1 MAGVTLE
8 DYLRRTRPVED
19 LVANDPL
26 AKLIMGWQPSA
37 PAPAPVTVPTPAPFK
52 RGVLGAAANFTQAA
66 GVAASY
72 AGAFDFAK
80 EAYDRAAQFAAD
92 RDAIPR
98 RVGRVE
104 DIQSLGDVG
113 VFAYETLAE
122 NTPNLLALAIPA
134 AGVGIGARV
143 LGATAQGAGRAA
155 TAAAF
160 LTDVGLVTGES
171 AFTAQEAGGS
181 PADIRVVG
189 TGLGK
194 AVLDFIPIVTL
205 AKQFGLAKPL
215 EKEIVK
221 EVVQRGYLKR
231 AAGNAATLIA
241 QEIPTEVGQEL
252 LDISLKRTIESY
264 SGSLTPEEKSQ
275 LLNAAAGAATFGL
288 FGFVSGISS
297 PKQRPPTEEAE
308 AEVKPPLLLTHDG
321 AIKTPEEKAPG
332 PLLLTWDRERRLPS
346 AEDSRPRPGEISP
359 LDTPADQVDLFTRQT
374 LGLKNAYDEKTGEL
388 KLPEESFKKI
398 LFEANRTIAYDPS
411 SDGIVATAPP
421 PAVPDVTKGWTQ
433 INPDVEV
440 LDFRRG
446 EKMGLNGLIQKQPDG
461 TWAAILK
468 DGSFAGQ
475 FVDPNEAK
483 LAVKEFGTQ
492 PTEMLVF
499 TSSGV
504 ERVASNTSPKLQRL
518 IVTPPAE
525 RTPTENIEVEIEKQR
540 QKPRTRRP
548 EAATPRQ
555 RAPEIDSGLKT
566 LMDERARL
574 LADPTNIR
582 TTDGQLKKNA
592 ETKVKA
598 IETRINALSKKL
610 GVNNPLGNG
619 STTTV
624 EEMIATP
631 PEKKPETY
639 PNLSPTESALL
650 DRLEEWDQIRGLS
663 EREYEQLERLISKRR
678 GEGDAPRVGA
688 AATAIANM
696 RAERE
701 VKQALKEARKLRM
714 LGQLRVQV
722 QGVTRWVQNSG
733 QWASKTIQQGL
744 VDDGGNTIALISV
757 TENGKFSAWS
767 PGLGEIGTFDSA
779 LDARAEAV
787 RRISRDILGG
797 SSVAEVNAWVEKLW
811 NSFPGVRIP
820 LRIAQSAADITDFSQ
835 EQKERFIDA
844 RATGTYIPGKGIYL
858 FADYIPN
865 RVEAIKT
872 LVHEVMHFGFSAIL
886 PEKDLVEFLRLV
898 SRTRRKEISEFIQ
911 DYYHKE
917 GGPDSLN
924 SAEEYVAM
932 LSEREINGVKL
943 EAFEASLLDKVVAL
957 VLRALRRIIPNLRI
971 SDAEIRVM
979 LASLGKALRS
989 PNTEYNLQPNTV
1001 SSVNNFVMR
1010 VVPRAQREEIVEGI
1024 SSFSSVWGARA
1035 KGLFLTPIQY
1045 AERAKSAAAQQYMQ
1059 VIRQWWARKR
1069 TLADPA
1075 LESASAWEKMG
1086 TKDAA
1091 RLGEAILEI
1100 QTVSEQRGTRLSDVE
1115 LVKIIRSHGLGETGF
1130 ALYKQIDKNFLNVL
1144 DLVEKGI
1151 QKITLQQFAPEENH
1165 EKLLKMWRED
1175 RKAFLD
1181 WATEGLK
1188 DLTLPG
1194 KLADIEAQFAQARST
1209 HYFPFMRFGKYAL
1222 TVRGKEGEVIGF
1234 ETFESYAG
1242 RDDRIK
1248 SIRADYPEAEKIEA
1262 GIVKDEEFA
1271 LMGMPPAMIE
1281 LIGEQIGLSK
1291 EQQFKLKELYIKKSP
1306 GQKFMRQFIK
1316 RRGIAGFSRDF
1327 VRVYSSYMTSAAN
1340 HIARLEYQK
1349 PLQDQ
1354 LAAMR
1359 REKGDAAGLVF
1370 NYFNEHYNYIM
1381 KPGNELAALRSIGF
1395 LFYLGFNV
1403 KSALVNLTQVPMIA
1417 LPYLGARF
1425 GDTRAAG
1432 ALTRAYGTAL
1442 KWKRGEITSM
1452 DAGLV
1457 EAINRGISEGFLDE
1471 SRATELAA
1479 LGEAGVLERLGPATK
1494 SEQLLAKV
1502 SHYGAAMFRYAE
1514 MYNRA
1519 VTFIAARELALAE
1532 GMTSEQAFEQAR
1544 RAVDTSMFEYAKWNR
1559 PTFMRGKKSVFF
1571 LFWNYMQH
1579 LSYLVFGGEG
1589 KQVALRVGLMLL
1601 IAAGIEG
1608 LPFAENILDI
1618 IDWSATNVK
1627 EALGLKDPKVDLRN
1641 ELRELALTITDKPDL
1656 VMDGLGKYYGLGP
1669 LHALGLAGVP
1679 VPEVN
1684 ISGSLSAGRII
1695 PGLEQMIGE
1704 ERDPNAKLGKTL
1716 VEMLGPV
1723 AGIGFGFFKA
1733 LESNDPDVWKTWER
1747 AMPSAFKAAS
1757 QAARRGLRGV
1767 ETDRNGDAVLS
1778 FQWTNPEARGEILAQ
1793 ALGFQGTRLSQQYE
1807 LVGIQ
1812 QEMKQYWTARRA
1824 AVIENYAMALLS
1836 QEQEA
1841 IADARSALEKFNFQA
1856 PTPKLKVTGT
1866 SIKQSMV
1873 QRLRRRTLR
1882 ENGIPT
1888 EKAFIPLYQNLN
1900 EIYSSE
1906 TGTGNPGEPTP

>member
-1 MAGVTLE
+1 MAGVTLD
-8 DYLRRTRPVED
+8 DYLRRTRPVEE

-26 AKLIMGWQPSA
+26 AQMIMGWKA
-37 PAPAPVTVPTPAPFK
+37 PAAPAALPPAPEPAPFK
-52 RGVLGAAANFTQAA
+52 RGVLGAASNVAQAA
-66 GVAASY
+66 GVAGSY

-80 EAYDRAAQFAAD
+80 EAYDKAAQYAAD

-98 RVGRVE
+98 RVARVE

-134 AGVGIGARV
+134 SGVGIGARL

-155 TAAAF
+155 ATTAF
-160 LTDVGLVTGES
+160 LTDVGLLTGES
-171 AFTAQEAGGS
+171 SVTAQEAGGS
-181 PADIRVVG
+181 PADLRVVG

-194 AVLDFIPIVTL
+194 AVLDFVPIVTL
-205 AKQFGLAKPL
+205 ARQFGLAKPL
-215 EKEIVK
+215 EKEILK
-221 EVVQRGYLKR
+221 EVVSRGYLKR
-231 AAGNAATLIA
+231 AVGNAATLIA
-241 QEIPTEVGQEL
+241 QEVPTEVAQEL
-252 LDISLKRTIESY
+252 LDISLKRTIENY
-264 SGSLTPEEKSQ
+264 SGSMTEDEKSQ

-297 PKQRPPTEEAE
+297 PKQTPGVEEKE
-308 AEVKPPLLLTHDG
+308 APIKPPLLLEYDG
-321 AIKTPEEKAPG
+321 AIKAPQEKPPG
-332 PLLLTWDRERRLPS
+332 PLLLEWDRTRKLPT
-346 AEDSRPRPGEISP
+346 AQDLAQKVANVSP
-359 LDTPADQVDLFTRQT
+359 LDAPSDQVDLFARQT
-374 LGLKNAYDEKTGEL
+374 LRLKEAYDEKTGEL

-398 LFEANRTIAYDPS
+398 LLEANRTIAYAPS
-411 SDGIVATAPP
+411 ADGIVATAPP
-421 PAVPDVTKGWTQ
+421 PSIPDVTKGWTA

-446 EKMGLNGLIQKQPDG
+446 EKMGLNGLIQKQADG

-468 DGSFAGQ
+468 DGTFAGQ

-483 LAVKEFGTQ
+483 LAVKQYGNE
-492 PTEMLVF
+492 PSEMLVF
-499 TSSGV
+499 GKDGV
-504 ERVASNTSPKLQRL
+504 ERVASNISPKMQRL
-518 IVTPPAE
+518 LVTPPAE
-525 RTPTENIEVEIEKQR
+525 RTPTENVEVEIERQR
-540 QKPRTRRP
+540 QKPKSRRP
-548 EAATPRQ
+548 EAERPRN
-555 RAPEIDSGLKT
+555 RPPVIDPGLKT

-574 LADPTNIR
+574 LADPANIR

-598 IETRINALSKKL
+598 IETRIDALSRKL
-610 GVNNPLGNG
+610 SVDNPLGSG
-619 STTTV
+619 KTASV
-624 EEMIATP
+624 EEMISTP
-631 PEKKPETY
+631 PEKKPDTY

-663 EREYEQLERLISKRR
+663 EREYEQLERLVSKRD
-678 GEGDAPRVGA
+678 GEAEAERVGA

-696 RAERE
+696 RAEKE
-701 VKQALKEARKLRM
+701 VKQSLKEAKRLRS
-714 LGQLRVQV
+714 LGMMRVQV
-722 QGVTRWVQNSG
+722 QGVTRWLQNSG
-733 QWASKTIQQGL
+733 QWASKTIVQGL
-744 VDDGGNTIALISV
+744 VDDGGNTIALI
-757 TENGKFSAWS
+757 TTTPEGKFAPWS
-767 PGLGEIGTFDSA
+767 PTLGELGEFNNV

-787 RRISRDILGG
+787 SRISRDILGG
-797 SSVAEVNAWVEKLW
+797 SSVSEVESWVGKLW
-811 NSFPGVRIP
+811 QTFTGVRIP
-820 LRIAQSAADITDFSQ
+820 LRIAQSPSDVEDFS
-835 EQKERFIDA
+835 EDQKLRFVDSKA
-844 RATGTYIPGKGIYL
+844 SGAYVPGKGIYI
-858 FADYIPN
+858 FADRISSKE
-865 RVEAIKT
+865 EAVKT
-872 LVHEVMHFGFSAIL
+872 LIHELMHFGFSAIL
-886 PEKDLVEFLRLV
+886 SEKDLTEFLRLV
-898 SRTRRKEISEFIQ
+898 SRTRQKEIADFSK

-917 GGPDSLN
+917 GGVESLHV
-924 SAEEYVAM
+924 AEEYVAH
-932 LSEREINGVKL
+932 LSEQEIGGTKL
-943 EAFEASLLDKVVAL
+943 EGFESSLLDKVVAL
-957 VLRALRRIIPNLRI
+957 VMRALRKVYRNLRI

-979 LASLGKALRS
+979 LADVGRALRTE
-989 PNTEYNLQPNTV
+989 NTEYNLQLNTV
-1001 SSVNNFVMR
+1001 SSVEKFVLR
-1010 VVPRAQREEIVEGI
+1010 VVPRAQKEEVI
-1024 SSFSSVWGARA
+1024 SGMESFSSIWGARA

-1045 AERAKSAAAQQYMQ
+1045 AERAKSVAAQQYMQ

-1069 TLADPA
+1069 ALADPA
-1075 LESASAWEKMG
+1075 LESASMWEKMG

-1100 QTVSEQRGTRLSDVE
+1100 QSVSEEKGARLTE
-1115 LVKIIRSHGLGETGF
+1115 AEQVKIIRSHGLAET
-1130 ALYKQIDKNFLNVL
+1130 AYSLYREIDKNFLKVL
-1144 DLVEKGI
+1144 DLVEAGV
-1151 QKITLQQFAPEENH
+1151 QKITLQQFAPQEDH
-1165 EKLLKMWRED
+1165 DKLLKMWKEN

-1181 WATEGLK
+1181 WATEDLK

-1194 KLADIEAQFAQARST
+1194 KLAEIEAQFRQARST

-1222 TVRGKEGEVIGF
+1222 TVRGKDGKVIGF
-1234 ETFESYAG
+1234 ETFESYAA
-1242 RDDRIK
+1242 RAERTDT
-1248 SIRADYPEAEKIEA
+1248 IRADYPEAGKIEA

-1281 LIGEQIGLSK
+1281 VIGEQIGLSK
-1291 EQQFKLKELYIKKSP
+1291 EQQFKLKELYVKKSP

-1340 HIARLEYQK
+1340 HIARLEFQK

-1381 KPGNELAALRSIGF
+1381 KPANELAALRSIGF

-1417 LPYLGARF
+1417 FPYLAARF

-1432 ALTRAYGTAL
+1432 ALTRAYGAAL

-1452 DAGLV
+1452 DAGLL
-1457 EAINRGISEGFLDE
+1457 EAINRGINEGFLDE

-1479 LGEAGVLERLGPATK
+1479 LGEAGVLERMGPATK
-1494 SEQLLAKV
+1494 SEQLIATV
-1502 SHYGAAMFRYAE
+1502 SRYGAAMFRHAE

-1532 GMTSEQAFEQAR
+1532 GMTAEQAFQQAR
-1544 RAVDTSMFEYAKWNR
+1544 KAVDTSMFEYAKWNR
-1559 PTFMRGKKSVFF
+1559 PSFMRGKKSVFF

-1579 LSYLVFGGEG
+1579 LSYLMFGGEG
-1589 KQVALRVGLMLL
+1589 KQVAMRVGLMLL
-1601 IAAGIEG
+1601 LAAGIEG
-1608 LPFAENILDI
+1608 LPFAENILDL
-1618 IDWSATNVK
+1618 IDWGATNVK
-1627 EALGLKDPKVDLRN
+1627 EALGMKDPKVELRN

-1669 LHALGLAGVP
+1669 MHALALAGVP

-1684 ISGSLSAGRII
+1684 ISGSLSAGRVI
-1695 PGLEQMIGE
+1695 PGLEQMLGE

-1733 LESNDPDVWKTWER
+1733 LESNDPDEWKTWER
-1747 AMPSAFKAAS
+1747 AMPSAFKSAS

-1778 FQWTNPEARGEILAQ
+1778 FQWKDPEARGEVFAQ

-1807 LVGIQ
+1807 LIGIQ

-1824 AVIENYAMALLS
+1824 AVIENYAMAVLS
-1836 QEQEA
+1836 QELEA

-1856 PTPKLKVTGT
+1856 PSPKLKVTGS
-1866 SIKQSMV
+1866 SIKQSLA
-1873 QRLRRRTLR
+1873 QRMRRRSLR

-1888 EKAFIPLYQNLN
+1888 EKDFIPLYRNLN
-1900 EIYSSE
+1900 ELYSSE
-1906 TGTGNPGEPTP
+1906 TGTANLGEQAL